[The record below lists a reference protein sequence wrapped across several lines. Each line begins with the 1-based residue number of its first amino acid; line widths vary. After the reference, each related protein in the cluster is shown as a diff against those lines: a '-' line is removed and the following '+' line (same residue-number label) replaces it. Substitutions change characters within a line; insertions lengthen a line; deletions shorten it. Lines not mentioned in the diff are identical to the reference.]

1 LGAVAGI
8 YSLAS
13 SIPTLYVAGM
23 TVVGV
28 KRPAATRQRHACT
41 SRFIIA
47 VPAYN
52 EESSIALTCDSLR
65 GIDYPED
72 KFAVHVIADNCT
84 DNTASIARSRGVVV
98 HERSCPN
105 DPGKG
110 PALNWLRDR
119 LIGTGEQ
126 FDALVVV
133 DADTSVNPDFL
144 RVADAC
150 LADGAS
156 VVQGYYSVRD
166 PASSPSASFRH
177 AALACR
183 HYLRPM
189 ARNRVRASCGLF
201 GNGMA
206 FSREVVT
213 AWNWTGHLV
222 EDAELH
228 NRLVLAG
235 TRVAFAHDA
244 VVAAEMPD
252 NLTAA
257 AGQQRRWERGR
268 IMLARD
274 YVPRLARRAVTGPDR
289 IACLDLLLDH
299 LTPPLSVLLAGH
311 VAAGGVGALAAILN
325 GNRVAGWS
333 VIAASAGSIV
343 VVLHAFAGLVAVGAP
358 AQRYADL
365 GRAPHHVVW
374 KTIVWAGL
382 ARRGDISWTR
392 TQRNAEIRATG

>member
-1 LGAVAGI
+1 VTGL

-13 SIPTLYVAGM
+13 TIPTLYVAGL
-23 TVVGV
+23 TVVGL
-28 KRPAATRQRHACT
+28 KRPTSTRHQRGCI

-52 EESSIALTCDSLR
+52 EESSIAVTCDSLR

-84 DNTASIARSRGVVV
+84 DKTASVARERGVEV
-98 HERSCPN
+98 HERSCPSER
-105 DPGKG
+105 GKG
-110 PALNWLRDR
+110 PALNWFRDQ
-119 LIGTGEQ
+119 LLAAGEQ

-133 DADTSVNPDFL
+133 DADTTVHPDFL
-144 RVADAC
+144 RGLDEC
-150 LADGAS
+150 LVTGAS

-166 PASSPSASFRH
+166 PSSSPAASFRA

-189 ARNRVRASCGLF
+189 ARNRLRASCGLF

-206 FSREVVT
+206 FSREVIAT
-213 AWNWTGHLV
+213 WDWTGHLV

-228 NRLVLAG
+228 NRLVLSG
-235 TRVAFAHDA
+235 IRVVFVHDA

-252 NLTAA
+252 NLKAA

-268 IMLARD
+268 ITLARD
-274 YVPRLARRAVTGPDR
+274 YVPRLTRRAVTGPDR
-289 IACLDLLLDH
+289 IACLDVLLDH
-299 LTPPLSVLLAGH
+299 LTPPLSVLFAGH
-311 VAAGGVGALAAILN
+311 VAAGGVGALAAVLS
-325 GNRVAGWS
+325 GNRIARWS
-333 VIAASAGSIV
+333 VVAASAGSIV
-343 VVLHAFAGLVAVGAP
+343 VVLHAFAGLAAVGAP

-365 GRAPHHVVW
+365 VRAPRMVVW
-374 KTIVWAGL
+374 KTVVWAGL
-382 ARRGDISWTR
+382 ARRGEVSWNR
-392 TQRNAEIRATG
+392 TQRNAEIRTVG